1 MISRRASRLL
11 VLDEARRILLFHY
24 RDDRG
29 AWWATPGGGL
39 EGSESFEDAAI
50 RESGEELGLSDVS
63 LAYQWERTSEFES
76 RGQSIRQVERYFL
89 VRGVGEAGASDAGVR
104 EAHALEGILA
114 TRWWSRIELRE
125 TAERVFPEDLADRL
139 DAMIAAEG

>member
-24 RDDRG
+24 RDDKG

-39 EGSESFEDAAI
+39 EGTESFEEAAI
-50 RESGEELGLSDVS
+50 RESEEELGLSNVS
-63 LAYQWERTSEFES
+63 LDYQWERTSEFQS

-89 VRGVGEAGASDAGVR
+89 VRGVSGAIAIDASVR

-114 TRWWSRIELRE
+114 TRWWSRIELRA
-125 TAERVFPEDLADRL
+125 TGERVFPEDLADRMDTML
-139 DAMIAAEG
+139 GAES